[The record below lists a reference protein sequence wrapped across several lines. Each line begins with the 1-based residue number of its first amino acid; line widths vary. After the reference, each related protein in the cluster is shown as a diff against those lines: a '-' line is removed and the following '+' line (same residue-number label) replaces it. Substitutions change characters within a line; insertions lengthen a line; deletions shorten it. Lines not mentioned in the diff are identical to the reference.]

1 MKRAL
6 NFIVHNRKTILRV
19 IATGAAMIIAYLM
32 AHNVAMSTRVNE
44 SIGGEIFV
52 PFIVA
57 LVAYFLWDDEENE
70 AE

>member
-6 NFIVHNRKTILRV
+6 NFIVHNRKTIIRAIV
-19 IATGAAMIIAYLM
+19 TGIAMIITYAM
-32 AHNVAMSTRVNE
+32 AHNVAMSTRVNDA
-44 SIGGEIFV
+44 IGGEIVV

-57 LVAYFLWDDEENE
+57 FIAYFLWDDEE